1 MKTLT
6 LSAIALTLLASVA
19 NARDN
24 DARDTYRWLN
34 SVTQTQA
41 NSVQSNA
48 TNAYQSDVAIPQQN
62 SQPQVDKGSRH

>member
-24 DARDTYRWLN
+24 DARDTWRWLD
-34 SVTQTQA
+34 SVTQSHA
-41 NSVQSNA
+41 SAVPSA
-48 TNAYQSDVAIPQQN
+48 DAYASRSDVAGSQQG
-62 SQPQVDKGSRH
+62 SQSKVSTSSHH